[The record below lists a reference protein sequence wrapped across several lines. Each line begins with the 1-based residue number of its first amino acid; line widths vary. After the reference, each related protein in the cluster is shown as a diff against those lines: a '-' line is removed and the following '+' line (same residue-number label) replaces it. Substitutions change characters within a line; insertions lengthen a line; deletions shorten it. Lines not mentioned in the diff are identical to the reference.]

1 MRLVCGAQ
9 VELCAGGY
17 HLALAP
23 RAGGRI
29 TSLAWR
35 EAGVSHP
42 LLVACDV
49 SAFDEDDW
57 PKAGAFPM
65 IPFANRL
72 SSRGLRFGDRELR
85 LRPGPGG
92 FAIHGFA
99 HRRAWEL
106 TRSTAQTAVMR
117 LVHDGASEG
126 WPWAWSAEQEVR
138 VSPQGVTV
146 RLQVKNESD
155 TPMPL
160 GLGWH
165 PYHPICA
172 PADGGGFAVSAGSRH
187 DLDQEG
193 RACPVARAPA
203 FGMVRGETAAFDT
216 WTGSFRLALPGR
228 RTLRVA
234 CLGARRLVLHR
245 PASGDY
251 LCVEPVTGLPGHL
264 GREGSDAELLA
275 PGGSREILW
284 SCGVD
289 EAR

>member
-1 MRLVCGAQ
+1 MRLDCGAQ
-9 VELCAGGY
+9 VELCAGSY
-17 HLALAP
+17 HVTVAP
-23 RAGGRI
+23 GAGGRM
-29 TSLAWR
+29 TSLVWR

-42 LLVACDV
+42 LLVTCDV

-72 SSRGLRFGDRELR
+72 SSRGLRFGGRELG

-106 TRSTAQTAVMR
+106 TRRTAEVAVMR

-126 WPWAWSAEQEVR
+126 WPWAWSAEEEVR
-138 VSPQGVTV
+138 VSPRGVTV

-165 PYHPICA
+165 PYHPIRA
-172 PADGGGFAVSAGSRH
+172 SADAGGLAVSAGGRH

-193 RACPVARAPA
+193 RACAVARPPT
-203 FGMVRGETAAFDT
+203 FGMIGGETAAFDA
-216 WTGSFRLALPGR
+216 WTGTFRLGLSASR
-228 RTLRVA
+228 VLRVG

-245 PASGDY
+245 PTSGNY
-251 LCVEPVTGLPGHL
+251 LCVEPVTVLPGHL
-264 GREGSDAELLA
+264 GGEGADAWLLA
-275 PGGSREILW
+275 PGNAREIVW
-284 SCGVD
+284 SCCVD
-289 EAR
+289 EVR